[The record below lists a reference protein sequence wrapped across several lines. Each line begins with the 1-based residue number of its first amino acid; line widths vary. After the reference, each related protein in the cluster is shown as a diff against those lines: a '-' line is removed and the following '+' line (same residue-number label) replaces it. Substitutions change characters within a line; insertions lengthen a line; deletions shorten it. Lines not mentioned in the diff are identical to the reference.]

1 MSDLNITPSST
12 WSAKLP
18 AGAAVFKIIKVN
30 NHFGKATTLGKLTA
44 SSCDVNAG
52 RNAQQENFERVS
64 GAAAKSTKF
73 FAFKKCA
80 SMG

>member
-30 NHFGKATTLGKLTA
+30 NHFGKATMLKG
-44 SSCDVNAG
+44 CDCGPATGLPHNMG
-52 RNAQQENFERVS
+52 TPNCLKPRSEN
-64 GAAAKSTKF
+64 
-73 FAFKKCA
+73 
-80 SMG
+80 

>member
-1 MSDLNITPSST
+1 
-12 WSAKLP
+12 LP
-18 AGAAVFKIIKVN
+18 K
-30 NHFGKATTLGKLTA
+30 TTLGKLTA